1 MKQIAFRMQLNTG
14 QAEAYRHRHDEIW
27 PELVA
32 LLKQAGIGDYSIFL
46 DRSTHMLF
54 AVLRRSPDHGMA
66 ELPEQEVMRR
76 WWAFMADIMQTEP
89 DGSPVTVPLLPM
101 FHMD

>member
-1 MKQIAFRMQLNTG
+1 MKQIAFRMQLNAG

-27 PELVA
+27 PELVT
-32 LLKQAGIGDYSIFL
+32 LLKQAGISDYSIFL